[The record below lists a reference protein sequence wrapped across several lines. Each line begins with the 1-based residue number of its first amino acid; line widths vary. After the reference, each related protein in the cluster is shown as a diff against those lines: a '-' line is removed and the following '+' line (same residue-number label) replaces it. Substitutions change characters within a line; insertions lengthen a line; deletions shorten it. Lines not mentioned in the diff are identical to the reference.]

1 MKRYFAVILS
11 ALLICAMAGCGNSS
25 SSENTQPT
33 TNVPSVQPSQTVQPS
48 VEESQTS
55 KGITALYVTPDSCKI
70 KISEKRLLT
79 VNSDSG
85 PVLSSNLIWSSDDES
100 IATVDSS
107 GNIIGKAPGDCVISV
122 VYRDQPAINAKVP
135 VTVKPKEENS
145 TVQASAAQPSQ
156 ASAADTP
163 SQPSADNDGGKT
175 TIIYVTPQGGNA
187 SPYNYSYY
195 YGKDNFSYYDSSDG
209 YVAYAM
215 INTYLT
221 SENVSWLS
229 ENDAQL
235 LLNTIYAKY
244 GYHFSTPHISQF
256 FNSQSWYNDLGRSM
270 DETKSAINRYGTDA
284 DKHNFGLLVRLR

>member
-1 MKRYFAVILS
+1 MKRWCAVILS
-11 ALLICAMAGCGNSS
+11 ALLISAMSGRSNSDS
-25 SSENTQPT
+25 SAQTQSSDSSEQPQ
-33 TNVPSVQPSQTVQPS
+33 SSIQPS

-55 KGITALYVTPDSCKI
+55 KGITALYVTPNSCKI
-70 KISEKRLLT
+70 NISEKRLLT

-85 PVLSSNLIWSSDDES
+85 PVLSSDLIWSSDDES
-100 IATVDSS
+100 IVTVDSS

-122 VYRDQPAINAKVP
+122 VYRDQPAINEKII
-135 VTVKPKEENS
+135 VTVKPKEESS
-145 TVQASAAQPSQ
+145 TVQTSADQPSQ
-156 ASAADTP
+156 ASTADTS
-163 SQPSADNDGGKT
+163 SQSSADNNGDRT
-175 TIIYVTPQGGNA
+175 TIIYVTPQAGNA

-244 GYHFSTPHISQF
+244 GYHFSTSHIRQF
-256 FNSQSWYNDLGRSM
+256 FNSQSWYSDLGRDM
-270 DETKSAINRYGTDA
+270 EETKSAINKYGTDT
-284 DKHNFGLLVRLR
+284 DKHNFDLLVKLR